1 MADYAN
7 LEKKIA
13 NRRTSNI
20 AIEKIESGTEIITVY
35 EILDEIMVQNG
46 NQFLLLEN
54 NISILFLKF

>member
-20 AIEKIESGTEIITVY
+20 AIKKIESGTEIITV
-35 EILDEIMVQNG
+35 
-46 NQFLLLEN
+46 
-54 NISILFLKF
+54 